1 MSLDP
6 VKDATTWSKFT
17 AEFQKELAAD
27 TPSQYPSGSSYP
39 LKRIAKIWRFGES
52 ALVVL
57 EKYSNEAERKE
68 WDRLFEIYNFNITKN
83 EKSQITAKW
92 PFWLWKF
99 RQLANFEKGPA
110 PDITFES
117 ATCTECEPVII
128 LGALRFDANQQA
140 WRLRRWLD
148 GDEGVL
154 LADTDVELDC
164 GKYEN
169 VSGIAD
175 FQGTGH
181 DEVAVWTHV
190 QQFDDKDP
198 QKVASDVTT
207 VMLHRVKD
215 GAPLS
220 IEIKDPRE
228 MQRIKKMIC
237 DMNPK
242 ESACVKRQR

>member
-1 MSLDP
+1 LDP

-17 AEFQKELAAD
+17 AEFQKELVAD
-27 TPSQYPSGSSYP
+27 APSQYPSGSSYP

-68 WDRLFEIYNFNITKN
+68 WDRLFEIYSFNVTKN
-83 EKSQITAKW
+83 EKSQIIAKW

-99 RQLANFEKGPA
+99 RQLARFEEGPA

-117 ATCTECEPVII
+117 ATCTECEPAII
-128 LGALRFDANQQA
+128 LGALRFDAKQQE

-154 LADTDVELDC
+154 LADTDAEMDY
-164 GKYEN
+164 GKYESA
-169 VSGIAD
+169 SGVAD
-175 FQGTGH
+175 FQATGH

-190 QQFDDKDP
+190 QQFDDQDP

-207 VMLHRVKD
+207 VMLHRIKD

-228 MQRIKKMIC
+228 TRRIKKMIC
-237 DMNPK
+237 DMNPQ
-242 ESACVKRQR
+242 ESACVKRQG